1 MVCMGV
7 YKKANKMG
15 RVPKK
20 GGLHKK
26 RKKRNFQKNVFSKL
40 IRYYYTEFI
49 YTF

>member
-1 MVCMGV
+1 MGV

-26 RKKRNFQKNVFSKL
+26 GKKRKKKNIFQIDKIL
-40 IRYYYTEFI
+40 LH
-49 YTF
+49 